1 MELLYLFSAHTL
13 KMLDICIRFCESIS
27 KGFSV
32 TDWNSRIDARVV
44 ANADGQKNGWKTR
57 SLYHSM
63 PMTGVTKNGRIFTY
77 NMFANLPSPFN

>member
-44 ANADGQKNGWKTR
+44 AIYKGHYYLT
-57 SLYHSM
+57 
-63 PMTGVTKNGRIFTY
+63 TKMELWYLFPAHHLIMLCISTKFQENI
-77 NMFANLPSPFN
+77 